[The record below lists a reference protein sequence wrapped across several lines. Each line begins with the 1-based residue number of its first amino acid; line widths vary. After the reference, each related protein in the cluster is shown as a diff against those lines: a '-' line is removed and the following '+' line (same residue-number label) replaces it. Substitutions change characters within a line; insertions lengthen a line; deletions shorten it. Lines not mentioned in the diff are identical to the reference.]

1 MTGRD
6 LGGSAMTVHDAAA
19 KGFERGAA
27 DYEAARP
34 GYPPELVELLATELS
49 LGAGRRILDL
59 AAGTG
64 KLTRVL
70 GATGAEVVAVEP
82 VAAMRATLATLVPDA
97 GVLDGTAE
105 AIPLP
110 DAAVD
115 AVVVAQAFHWFEP
128 QAALGEIRRVLR
140 PGGGLALV
148 WNVRDESVDWVR
160 RFGQVLVDGA
170 AGDESSAAFR
180 ATGKPYDEGIDYA
193 ASIAASGRFTA
204 AERRVIPWAQTVDA
218 DLLVRRAASTSF
230 VSALPD
236 DTRAAVLDEV
246 RDLARTHPDLRGK
259 DQFGFPYLT
268 TVFWCRAHD

>member
-1 MTGRD
+1 
-6 LGGSAMTVHDAAA
+6 MTVHDAAA
-19 KGFERGAA
+19 RGFERGAA

-34 GYPPELVELLATELS
+34 GYPPALVELLADELS
-49 LGAGRRILDL
+49 LDAGRRVLDL

-64 KLTRVL
+64 KLTRML
-70 GATGAEVVAVEP
+70 GFTGAAVVAVEP
-82 VAAMRATLATLVPDA
+82 VAAMRSTLAALVPDA
-97 GVLDGTAE
+97 EVLEGTAE

-115 AVVVAQAFHWFEP
+115 GVVVAQAFHWFDP
-128 QAALGEIRRVLR
+128 QAALVEMRRVLR

-170 AGDESSAAFR
+170 AGDDSSAAFR
-180 ATGKPYDEGIDYA
+180 ATGKPYDEGVDYA
-193 ASIAASGRFTA
+193 AAIAASGRFTP
-204 AERRVIPWAQTVDA
+204 AEHRVIPWAQTVDA

-236 DTRAAVLDEV
+236 DTRSAVLDEV
-246 RDLARTHPDLRGK
+246 RELTRSHPELKGAAR
-259 DQFGFPYLT
+259 FAFPYLT
-268 TVFWCRAHD
+268 TVFWCRALG

>member
-1 MTGRD
+1 
-6 LGGSAMTVHDAAA
+6 MTVHDAAA
-19 KGFERGAA
+19 RGFERGAA

-34 GYPPELVELLATELS
+34 GYPPALVELLADELS
-49 LGAGRRILDL
+49 LAAGRRVLDL

-64 KLTRVL
+64 KLTRLL
-70 GATGAEVVAVEP
+70 GATGAAVVAVEP
-82 VAAMRATLATLVPDA
+82 VAAMRATLAELVPDA
-97 GVLDGTAE
+97 EVLEGTAE

-110 DAAVD
+110 AADVD

-128 QAALGEIRRVLR
+128 EAALAEMRRVLR

-160 RFGQVLVDGA
+160 QFGQVLVDGA

-180 ATGKPYDEGIDYA
+180 ATGKPYDEGVDYA
-193 ASIAASGRFTA
+193 AAIAASRRFTP
-204 AERRVIPWAQTVDA
+204 AERRVIPWAQPVDA

-236 DTRAAVLDEV
+236 AARAAVLDEV
-246 RDLARTHPDLRGK
+246 RLLASAHPDLHGK

-268 TVFWCRAHD
+268 TVFWCRALD